1 MCARCTSLRPLPR
14 CLSTMSPSWKFTC
27 FRLRFCG
34 SGWLHGAPVLQ
45 QQTINTCQPRE
56 RSKRSTLATTTRC
69 TGRRIL
75 SCGRREDDAP
85 NPQLPPLVVSLEA
98 LLSGT
103 LGKKLGS
110 SLAFFLSFIS
120 FLLKIVNLF
129 SEFPFFHVRQ
139 WDLEKSL
146 EPMCGSASE
155 RSQIRH
161 LLPVFGCLVPKGCG
175 RQV

>member
-1 MCARCTSLRPLPR
+1 MFEHHVSFLEVHMLQAEVLWEWLAPWGSRP
-14 CLSTMSPSWKFTC
+14 SAAN
-27 FRLRFCG
+27 
-34 SGWLHGAPVLQ
+34 HQ
-45 QQTINTCQPRE
+45 HCQHRE

-75 SCGRREDDAP
+75 SCGRREDDTP
-85 NPQLPPLVVSLEA
+85 NLQLPPLVVSLEA
-98 LLSGT
+98 HLSGT

-110 SLAFFLSFIS
+110 SLAFLLSFLSFL
-120 FLLKIVNLF
+120 FKIVNLF

-139 WDLEKSL
+139 WGLEKSL
-146 EPMCGSASE
+146 EPMCGNASE

-175 RQV
+175 RQI